1 MLDEILKTP
10 FECIIRQKDNK
21 ENPWGAKIQDET
33 QEQQVPE
40 LSDEVGEARA
50 LGFSGLLRRGEA
62 CLYLCKV
69 NKNPHPNSQKQGD

>member
-1 MLDEILKTP
+1 M
-10 FECIIRQKDNK
+10 
-21 ENPWGAKIQDET
+21 
-33 QEQQVPE
+33 PE

-69 NKNPHPNSQKQGD
+69 NKKPTPKFSKNRETEESTLLCIDVNSVSRHEKYAGNC